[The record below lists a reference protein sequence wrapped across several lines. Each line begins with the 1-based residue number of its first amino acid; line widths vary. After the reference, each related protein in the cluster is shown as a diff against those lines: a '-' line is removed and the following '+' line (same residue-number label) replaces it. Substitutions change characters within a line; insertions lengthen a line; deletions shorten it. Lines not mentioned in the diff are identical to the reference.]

1 MDIIVFQLVD
11 LVEKIR
17 SHHASRSAGAAV
29 SNAAAAGTSDHSS
42 AAGCSSSSSSSS
54 HHPKPP
60 DAESRNQQEIIRNSP
75 AVKFLTRTDFFSLVQ
90 YSDVSI
96 NQQCLYT
103 MHLSALHT
111 GIIYIIYL
119 KWSINFTVCEW
130 YRL

>member
-29 SNAAAAGTSDHSS
+29 GNAAAAGTSDHSS
-42 AAGCSSSSSSSS
+42 AAGGSSSSSS

-96 NQQCLYT
+96 NQQCLSPQCITYP
-103 MHLSALHT
+103 
-111 GIIYIIYL
+111 
-119 KWSINFTVCEW
+119 
-130 YRL
+130 

>member
-29 SNAAAAGTSDHSS
+29 GDAAAAGTSDHSS
-42 AAGCSSSSSSSS
+42 AAGGSSSTSS

-103 MHLSALHT
+103 MHLSALHN
-111 GIIYIIYL
+111 GIITIIYL

>member
-42 AAGCSSSSSSSS
+42 AAGCSSSSSSS

-103 MHLSALHT
+103 MYLSALHN
-111 GIIYIIYL
+111 GIITIIYL